1 MSTTITNGPD
11 QIQFINALFSRDAT
25 ITFSLFKKIS
35 LERDFILEGV
45 SREDSSG
52 RSFNLTI
59 EDVKT
64 SNSYR
69 AYYNLISK
77 KGSVRD
83 FKLS

>member
-25 ITFSLFKKIS
+25 ITFSLFNKIS
-35 LERDFILEGV
+35 FQRVFLLEEI
-45 SREDSSG
+45 SREDNSG

-59 EDVKT
+59 KDVET
-64 SNSYR
+64 GNSYR
-69 AYYNLISK
+69 AYYNLASK